1 MEDLNGK
8 RDFSRTYRSLTGS
21 DLERIRAI
29 KKYRLAHKIEG
40 NILDEFYGTYYRNLY
55 TDDQIKNA

>member
-21 DLERIRAI
+21 DLEAI

-40 NILDEFYGTYYRNLY
+40 YILNEFYGTYYRNLY